1 MDLFDEK
8 GIQPMLI
15 AEQVDPYDDEDSIYE
30 LKLDGCRCVAYY
42 SKTESHLIQNG
53 DGQQRTVCL
62 PIYQVSGKGT
72 V

>member
-30 LKLDGCRCVAYY
+30 
-42 SKTESHLIQNG
+42 
-53 DGQQRTVCL
+53 
-62 PIYQVSGKGT
+62 
-72 V
+72 